1 MPIFPSCNIS
11 GLNIIEPS
19 RSPEVPPRTNSSSV
33 AIAIL
38 VPFFALIFAGFGFYL
53 YKQRWVQFHQWN
65 YWWKKIGKCASW
77 WSFPSHLIAGSLIK
91 RSTAAALC
99 MKTTTV
105 RLHSR
110 IPCTTPIPNPSR
122 ARSSASIPISIRFAQ
137 WFEGLM
143 LSERSLLCWYI
154 TCFSLFEATFKH
166 SLGCGTHADLQENVY
181 SSPFEWRII
190 YCLHLT
196 LRVLILYLKENKNKT
211 LCVLFQSEFHM
222 EQIIL
227 SHSKSVH
234 TYRDVLRGKVELY
247 ASQHDTVTTTSEDIW
262 WDNLIRLL
270 SDTVDKMV
278 KLMFCMISLLK
289 KKKPWCME
297 NLFRNHERLKSIH
310 ASIIVHLLHDMMLK
324 CCCDLYSDSFLC
336 RMLICTGKET
346 DSLSNGL
353 ICIDSVWWKGC
364 VCERP
369 FRRGTSSRHHSALK
383 PSNLLQIQ
391 VAWGTR
397 AFLWMM
403 LTIPHGI
410 STLKLLFYEEWLLNG
425 FHAWLF

>member
-11 GLNIIEPS
+11 GLNIIEPT

-143 LSERSLLCWYI
+143 LSERSLLCGILLVLVSSKQLSSTVWGAVL
-154 TCFSLFEATFKH
+154 TRGFAGKRLFFTVRV
-166 SLGCGTHADLQENVY
+166 ENY
-181 SSPFEWRII
+181 
-190 YCLHLT
+190 
-196 LRVLILYLKENKNKT
+196 
-211 LCVLFQSEFHM
+211 
-222 EQIIL
+222 IL
-227 SHSKSVH
+227 STSHSESV
-234 TYRDVLRGKVELY
+234 DFV
-247 ASQHDTVTTTSEDIW
+247 
-262 WDNLIRLL
+262 
-270 SDTVDKMV
+270 
-278 KLMFCMISLLK
+278 
-289 KKKPWCME
+289 
-297 NLFRNHERLKSIH
+297 
-310 ASIIVHLLHDMMLK
+310 
-324 CCCDLYSDSFLC
+324 
-336 RMLICTGKET
+336 
-346 DSLSNGL
+346 
-353 ICIDSVWWKGC
+353 
-364 VCERP
+364 
-369 FRRGTSSRHHSALK
+369 
-383 PSNLLQIQ
+383 
-391 VAWGTR
+391 
-397 AFLWMM
+397 
-403 LTIPHGI
+403 
-410 STLKLLFYEEWLLNG
+410 
-425 FHAWLF
+425 